1 MQTRHTISAQ
11 FKTVGLAGVRAA
23 FERANQSGAFAL
35 TADTKVKTFAKYGT
49 VQIRVETEEYR
60 NAMIAAGAE
69 IVDYEYHI
77 VQITGT
83 VEGIPGFEIIGKID
97 DAEGV
102 RQIFNFSD
110 ADVSEHRERQLYC
123 AHCNTNHKRV
133 STILVR
139 NIETNEVIQ
148 VGNSCIEYFTGTK
161 HDITKELRRI
171 FGIAETFNIDPESDE
186 TFSGAKK
193 LYAVKELVMIAL
205 AVNAKCFNGHYAK
218 SVDGVGTKFG
228 VIACLNK
235 SPETVIGMTKNEIV
249 TTYGEQAETIINQ
262 FSTIELNSETSDF
275 IFNLVQIAG
284 AEYIPFNRVGIA
296 CALTYKSAP
305 RSVRQ
310 GMGFYG
316 AIGQNYKNIEID
328 ITECKPF
335 VGYYGPGYVVTAF
348 IGENKIT
355 IFTTKEY
362 QPGTKTVSL
371 TVKEHKNDPRFGEST
386 IAKIT
391 SRK

>member
-1 MQTRHTISAQ
+1 M
-11 FKTVGLAGVRAA
+11 
-23 FERANQSGAFAL
+23 
-35 TADTKVKTFAKYGT
+35 
-49 VQIRVETEEYR
+49 
-60 NAMIAAGAE
+60 
-69 IVDYEYHI
+69 
-77 VQITGT
+77 
-83 VEGIPGFEIIGKID
+83 
-97 DAEGV
+97 
-102 RQIFNFSD
+102 
-110 ADVSEHRERQLYC
+110 
-123 AHCNTNHKRV
+123 
-133 STILVR
+133 
-139 NIETNEVIQ
+139 
-148 VGNSCIEYFTGTK
+148 
-161 HDITKELRRI
+161 
-171 FGIAETFNIDPESDE
+171 
-186 TFSGAKK
+186 
-193 LYAVKELVMIAL
+193 
-205 AVNAKCFNGHYAK
+205 
-218 SVDGVGTKFG
+218 
-228 VIACLNK
+228 
-235 SPETVIGMTKNEIV
+235 
-249 TTYGEQAETIINQ
+249 
-262 FSTIELNSETSDF
+262 
-275 IFNLVQIAG
+275 FNLVQIAG

-355 IFTTKEY
+355 VFTTKEY